1 MMNVQVPI
9 FPGFSNIGICP
20 GPFPGIAV
28 YILDKVEKTDHLS
41 SELKEISFKYL
52 PYYQNHVYI
61 LFPDT
66 EVMKGDVHF
75 YGSDGDL
82 QSHLH
87 YHLGSR
93 QLHGRYLNVSVS
105 KTWIPHLTV
114 PLENFEFKSEVEIRN
129 QTNCERKEISKYKK
143 EKKMNKT
150 SKSKKNYKI
159 QNQKKIQNCKNK
171 DKKIKTKKENINQSD
186 KVTPFGESKSQEI
199 KNKEIFN
206 EIIQDF
212 ATSEKNVDVPQ
223 ICTNL
228 LEELLLDAVSR
239 GERCSLCFV
248 THFPW
253 LKVCRKNN
261 KKSAPIKEKF
271 KNEQMQPKLRGG
283 ARTPKFL
290 ITDSDNIKKLLS
302 ILRSLDVLTKK
313 NDHEKC
319 ELAASN
325 IQDSLCEFCLIRS
338 LIIRSNE
345 LKGRTKIKPIEFLG
359 YDEE

>member
-143 EKKMNKT
+143 EKKINKT

-199 KNKEIFN
+199 KNKEIK
-206 EIIQDF
+206 
-212 ATSEKNVDVPQ
+212 T
-223 ICTNL
+223 
-228 LEELLLDAVSR
+228 
-239 GERCSLCFV
+239 
-248 THFPW
+248 
-253 LKVCRKNN
+253 
-261 KKSAPIKEKF
+261 
-271 KNEQMQPKLRGG
+271 QP
-283 ARTPKFL
+283 
-290 ITDSDNIKKLLS
+290 S
-302 ILRSLDVLTKK
+302 
-313 NDHEKC
+313 
-319 ELAASN
+319 
-325 IQDSLCEFCLIRS
+325 
-338 LIIRSNE
+338 
-345 LKGRTKIKPIEFLG
+345 
-359 YDEE
+359 